1 MVAAFGGAL
10 ILTAVVFATFGA
22 GEKGTTAAL
31 RVTARWSFLL
41 FWLAYSGGPM
51 AMLFGP
57 AFQPLAGRVREFG
70 LAFAS
75 AHLVHVALVAWLCWI
90 GHGPGFSTFLFF
102 GTALFWTY
110 LLAVCSIS
118 RARDRLGR
126 SGWWLVRTVGTNYI
140 LYAFAVDFFAPKF
153 QGTLKYIVAYLIFVI
168 LVGAGPL
175 LRIAALGLR
184 VGDRWRG
191 AFYRIG

>member
-1 MVAAFGGAL
+1 MVAAFGAAL
-10 ILTAVVFATFGA
+10 TLAVVVLATFGVD
-22 GEKGTTAAL
+22 EKGTNAAL

-51 AMLFGP
+51 AMLVGP
-57 AFQPLAGRVREFG
+57 ALQPIARRVREFG

-75 AHLVHVALVAWLCWI
+75 AHLIHVGLVAWLCWI
-90 GHGPGFSTFLFF
+90 GHVPDLSTFVFF

-118 RARDRLGR
+118 RVRETLGR
-126 SGWWLVRTVGTNYI
+126 TGWWLVRTVGMNYI
-140 LYAFAVDFFAPKF
+140 LYAFAVDFFAPRF
-153 QGTLKYIVAYLIFVI
+153 EGSVKYIVAYLPFVI

-175 LRIAALGLR
+175 LRIVALALR

-191 AFYRIG
+191 AFYRVG